1 MFFLGGLHG
10 LPPQRQINGLQR
22 CNSLLCGCQILQ
34 GKAVHRLIGRQHG
47 FAAAQAVEHRMGSG
61 ELLPVV
67 GGTWD
72 CTAACAGEV
81 VAMTASGSVVC

>member
-10 LPPQRQINGLQR
+10 LPHPQRQINGLQR

-47 FAAAQAVEHRMGSG
+47 FAAAQAVE
-61 ELLPVV
+61 LLHVQADGVGVV
-67 GGTWD
+67 LLNAMAGAV
-72 CTAACAGEV
+72 CAAAD
-81 VAMTASGSVVC
+81 